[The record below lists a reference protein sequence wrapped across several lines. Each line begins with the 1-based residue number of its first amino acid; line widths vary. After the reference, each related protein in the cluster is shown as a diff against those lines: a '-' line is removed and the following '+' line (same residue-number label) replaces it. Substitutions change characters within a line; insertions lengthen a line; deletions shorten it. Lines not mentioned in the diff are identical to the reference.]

1 MKQLIVLFVFCFT
14 FFKDISSDIPGQTL
28 TKNKAPMGVGRVFS
42 RGAIRGFFQN
52 FSRGWAKS
60 GEICF
65 FPLENNQTTF
75 FAEIS
80 LPPSDAHESIP

>member
-1 MKQLIVLFVFCFT
+1 
-14 FFKDISSDIPGQTL
+14 
-28 TKNKAPMGVGRVFS
+28 MGVGRVFS